1 MQYRPHR
8 YPTDCSVNVSTP
20 DGPHCAHVVDVSR
33 TGARLSGLDGL
44 QRGDKVRIDVLSHK
58 VDAVVL
64 WARSG
69 NAGIT
74 FRPAISD
81 HLVDV
86 LRKRVDGRRQHPST
100 HPGFRY
106 AEMR

>member
-8 YPTDCSVNVSTP
+8 YPTDYAVSISTSA
-20 DGPHCAHVVDVSR
+20 GQGRAHVVDVSR
-33 TGARLSGLDGL
+33 TGARLSGVDGL
-44 QRGDKVRIDVLSHK
+44 QRGDKVRLDVLSHK

-64 WARSG
+64 WSRSG
-69 NAGIT
+69 HAGIT

-81 HLVDV
+81 HMVDV